1 MMKNQD
7 RLSILSKI
15 RDCFTPGAMTIPTDT
30 NAFNNLSLRGV
41 ERRSNP
47 KKNEIAAPFRLAM
60 TCKRKKCLA
69 VRFIILWTS
78 FFLSVAIGQAETVK
92 NIAAEGSCAIVG
104 MSAEESQLIALQR
117 ARAAAIEQAVGVSV
131 VSGTLVTN
139 MILRADFIKTY
150 SKGLIIREKVEWLPL
165 RQYQKDSSTPPI
177 PEYRVR
183 LTADVY
189 VPQVKIKPIGL
200 QAIANSAVFKNGDRA
215 TVEMGT
221 GREARV
227 AIFNITADDR
237 VVMLFP
243 NEYEKNS
250 HLSKNQRL
258 VFPEKN
264 SKVELI
270 MQTLPGHKRDAEA
283 FYIVAMDE
291 SGPKKFM
298 DLFTPGRP
306 MNFSTFFKKYSE
318 ISDYCEDAILT
329 YEVMDGKDCDC
340 FIPPKAG
347 FAMTIPA
354 NTNALNNLS
363 LRGVHLRRTTRLS
376 HEIASLR
383 SQ

>member
-1 MMKNQD
+1 MLTLRKYSRNLW
-7 RLSILSKI
+7 RL
-15 RDCFTPGAMTIPTDT
+15 
-30 NAFNNLSLRGV
+30 N
-41 ERRSNP
+41 
-47 KKNEIAAPFRLAM
+47 
-60 TCKRKKCLA
+60 
-69 VRFIILWTS
+69 RFIFLVVILPWA
-78 FFLSVAIGQAETVK
+78 AIGQAETVK

-150 SKGLIIREKVEWLPL
+150 AKGLIVSEKVEWLPL

-183 LTADVY
+183 ISADIY

-200 QAIANSAVFKNGDRA
+200 QAKANSAVFKNGDRA
-215 TVEMGT
+215 SLEVKTD
-221 GREARV
+221 REAKIG
-227 AIFNITADDR
+227 IFNLTADDR
-237 VVMLFP
+237 IVMLFP
-243 NEYEKNS
+243 NDYEKNNITS
-250 HLSKNQRL
+250 QNRAL

-270 MQTLPGHKRDAEA
+270 MHTLPGHKRDAEA
-283 FYIVAMDE
+283 FYIVAIDE
-291 SGPKKFM
+291 GGQKKFV

-329 YEVMDGKDCDC
+329 YEVMDGKD
-340 FIPPKAG
+340 
-347 FAMTIPA
+347 
-354 NTNALNNLS
+354 
-363 LRGVHLRRTTRLS
+363 
-376 HEIASLR
+376 
-383 SQ
+383 